1 MQRLYFPFVLLAL
14 SIAATCAP
22 AEEEAPAPEQAPTAL
37 ACYRTAAELFCI
49 EKMTTYSE

>member
-1 MQRLYFPFVLLAL
+1 MQRLYFPFVVLAL

-37 ACYRTAAELFCI
+37 ACYRTAADLFCI
-49 EKMTTYSE
+49 EQKVTFSE